1 MSKIVYLSLG
11 SNVGDRARNLCAA
24 IDELTLAGVAVR
36 RVSSTYET
44 APLDLTDQPMFLN
57 LVVEAETALMPRQLL
72 ARTARIERSLGRKR
86 TVAKGPRTIDIDI
99 LLYGSSVI
107 NTIDLTVPHPRL
119 AARRFVLEPLAE
131 IAPDLRHPVT
141 RRTAREMLADVAGQK
156 VRRLRHSKS

>member
-11 SNVGDRARNLCAA
+11 SNVGDRTRNLRAA